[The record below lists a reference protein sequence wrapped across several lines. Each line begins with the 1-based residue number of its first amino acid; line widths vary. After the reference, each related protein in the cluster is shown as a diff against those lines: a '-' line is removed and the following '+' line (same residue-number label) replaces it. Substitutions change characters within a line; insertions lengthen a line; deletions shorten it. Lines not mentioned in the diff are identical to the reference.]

1 MLDLP
6 RLGSQRISRL
16 GGAEEAVLRVE
27 GHGLVS
33 VRGHGGTGGSVRHG
47 EVKAAVGYA
56 DGIYILGRD
65 LLYRLGVAERQLRH
79 GDAQLLAEK
88 IAGIA
93 IFQSLLKIHRKNSL

>member
-1 MLDLP
+1 MN
-6 RLGSQRISRL
+6 
-16 GGAEEAVLRVE
+16 
-27 GHGLVS
+27 
-33 VRGHGGTGGSVRHG
+33 
-47 EVKAAVGYA
+47 
-56 DGIYILGRD
+56 YILGRD